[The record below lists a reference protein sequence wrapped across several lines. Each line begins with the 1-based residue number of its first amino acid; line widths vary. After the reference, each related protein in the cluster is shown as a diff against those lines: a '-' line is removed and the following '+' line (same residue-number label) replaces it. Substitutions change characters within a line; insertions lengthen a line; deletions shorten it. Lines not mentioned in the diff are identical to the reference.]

1 MPVHVADII
10 GVLFFGPLAILIVSQ
25 ALEQLSQSRPAG
37 ALKAG
42 WTNTDYLT
50 NARTAKINQ
59 GRINVGLETWADR
72 RAA

>member
-25 ALEQLSQSRPAG
+25 ALEQLSQNWPAG
-37 ALKAG
+37 ALKGG
-42 WTNTDYLT
+42 WTNTDLT
-50 NARTAKINQ
+50 NARTAKINR
-59 GRINVGLETWADR
+59 GRVNVDLNPWADR